1 VRLVLDEVLCLQT
14 FEHFLGLIVE
24 LQMLIGQ
31 GPVDI
36 GFLIVILLKSVLLFS
51 QFSDSFVFF
60 YNKLAPF

>member
-1 VRLVLDEVLCLQT
+1 VRLVLDEVFCLQT

-51 QFSDSFVFF
+51 QLSDSFVLF

>member
-1 VRLVLDEVLCLQT
+1 VSLVLDEVLSLQT

-36 GFLIVILLKSVLLFS
+36 GFLVVIFLESVLLFS
-51 QFSDSFVFF
+51 QLSDSFVLLD
-60 YNKLAPF
+60 NKLTPF